1 MKAARDSL
9 LRRIAGVSSGIVLGC
24 GGAVA
29 ALVLL
34 ADATS
39 RADGG
44 AAAWTVG
51 VALIKFGYGAAI
63 FIGGLLGSWFGRR
76 YLALPMRRI
85 WARRPSG
92 TFLNHYPIA
101 LIGGVIVGAAS
112 SAFTIPTALAVV
124 DTLNQYS
131 DMVMPRV
138 VRTTSLLM
146 VGVVLLGVLSVTRWT
161 VHALDRDIYVRR
173 RMRSRVAQLT

>member
-1 MKAARDSL
+1 MRAPRDSV
-9 LRRIAGVSSGIVLGC
+9 LRRIAGVSGGIVLGA
-24 GGAVA
+24 GGAIA

-44 AAAWTVG
+44 SAAWAIG
-51 VALIKFGYGAAI
+51 VSLIRFGYGGAL
-63 FIGGLLGSWFGRR
+63 FVGGLVGGWFGRR
-76 YLALPMRRI
+76 YLALPQRRA
-85 WARRPSG
+85 WTRRPSG
-92 TFLNHYPIA
+92 IILNHYPLA
-101 LIGGVIVGAAS
+101 LLGGVIVGAAS

-146 VGVVLLGVLSVTRWT
+146 SGVVALGALSVARWT

-173 RMRSRVAQLT
+173 RLRRRSIA